1 MSFATQMRAPTA
13 PPAILATGL
22 LAALALGVIAKE
34 AAAQSRPFYDP
45 SSAPIASIAPQP
57 SRGNVAVT
65 QQQGS
70 YNNASTTQSGHNN
83 VAGTVQSGS
92 GFGSSISQLG
102 NYQTET
108 HFQGETRLGVTRSGS
123 SVGGNGSIGIQFELK

>member
-1 MSFATQMRAPTA
+1 MSIATQMRPAA
-13 PPAILATGL
+13 ARPAILASGVL
-22 LAALALGVIAKE
+22 VALALGVFAKE
-34 AAAQSRPFYDP
+34 ASAQSRPFYDP

-70 YNNASTTQSGHNN
+70 YNDASTTQSGHNN
-83 VAGTVQSGS
+83 VAGTVQAGS
-92 GFGSSISQLG
+92 GFSSSISQIG
-102 NYQTET
+102 NNQTET

-123 SVGGNGSIGIQFELK
+123 RTGGNGSIGIQFELK